1 MSIVVSNKQKIHYEL
16 AGEKGPWML
25 LHPPHMIPMN
35 AWKEGDYVKQLEED
49 FRLLLI
55 EPLGQ
60 GYSDAPKDYSSY
72 TISSRIRHVLDI
84 MREVQADYA
93 YFLGMGLGAQVGFQ
107 MSKDFPRRIR
117 SLITAGAQPYQELE
131 EAKFMKEK
139 LDKLRSGDISA
150 YLQQWH
156 SLDHLTERQEKMIL
170 KGDAEAY
177 ALGLEAS
184 INWSG
189 LGDDLQSLG
198 TTTLLFTAK
207 AESRFLSV
215 RDAGKRMRYGRYI
228 ILPKVLYSHGL
239 WSSELI
245 IKPLLEF
252 TRRDHSN

>member
-1 MSIVVSNKQKIHYEL
+1 MSIVVSNKQKIHYQL

-35 AWKEGDYVKQLEED
+35 AWKECEYVKHLEKD
-49 FRLLLI
+49 FRLVLI

-60 GYSDAPKDYSSY
+60 GFSDAPKEYSHY

-84 MREVQADYA
+84 MREVQVDYT

-107 MSKDFPRRIR
+107 MSKEFPRRIR
-117 SLITAGAQPYQELE
+117 SLITIGAQPYQELE
-131 EAKFMKEK
+131 EAKFLKEK
-139 LDKLRSGDISA
+139 LDKLRSGNISA
-150 YLQQWH
+150 YLKQWH
-156 SLDHLTERQEKMIL
+156 SLDNLTERQEKIIL
-170 KGDAEAY
+170 QGDAEAY

-184 INWSG
+184 INWQG
-189 LGDDLQSLG
+189 LGDDLKSLA
-198 TTTLLFTAK
+198 TATLLFTSK

-215 RDAGKRMRYGRYI
+215 REAGKRMRFGRYI
-228 ILPKVLYSHGL
+228 ILPKVLYRNGL

-252 TRRDHSN
+252 TRRDRSN